1 MDKPIDKPAPY
12 RGATY
17 SATDKPFM
25 KWWKD
30 NAPALRFGD
39 ARAAYDKAQDVL
51 KARPTAPTTTCI
63 EHAYGTTTRL
73 SFQIKV
79 F

>member
-1 MDKPIDKPAPY
+1 MEALKAAGHSPAKAAEICLDAKRGDAYALQWIKAAHNLAPPAP
-12 RGATY
+12 
-17 SATDKPFM
+17 
-25 KWWKD
+25 
-30 NAPALRFGD
+30 L
-39 ARAAYDKAQDVL
+39 
-51 KARPTAPTTTCI
+51 TTCI